1 MTRADQA
8 SSQRHTIL
16 SSIWESIYR
25 PYSVAMTDQPTHGN
39 RSYHPYAV
47 SSHSGSAQSSPG
59 TYNVRLDYN
68 TPMTSSS
75 PSHLSRSS
83 SAFRPGSSHLPDQ
96 MNQMLHL
103 NLMDTGYTGESAGT
117 GGSYGVC
124 IEAILQQASRAE
136 PIRTMGARPMVT
148 QSGNPDV
155 HSDNIGTDFVYE
167 LRNEMYPGDHAQGS
181 VSIPVSQRLVIH

>member
-1 MTRADQA
+1 
-8 SSQRHTIL
+8 
-16 SSIWESIYR
+16 
-25 PYSVAMTDQPTHGN
+25 
-39 RSYHPYAV
+39 
-47 SSHSGSAQSSPG
+47 
-59 TYNVRLDYN
+59 
-68 TPMTSSS
+68 
-75 PSHLSRSS
+75 
-83 SAFRPGSSHLPDQ
+83 
-96 MNQMLHL
+96 MLHL